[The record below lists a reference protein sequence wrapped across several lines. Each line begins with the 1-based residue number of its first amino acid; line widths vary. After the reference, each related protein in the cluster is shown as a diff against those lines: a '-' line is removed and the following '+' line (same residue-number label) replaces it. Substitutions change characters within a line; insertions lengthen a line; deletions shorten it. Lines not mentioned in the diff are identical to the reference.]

1 MVVLIFNIKSMS
13 LKKFTINDLNLKME
27 GLKGEEKAFME
38 NIGGLMIETINK
50 ALEGA
55 LSKEDV
61 ETQFKGINDK
71 LKAYDAEKFEQMV
84 KDNEA
89 LVEQVK
95 NLGDTI
101 EKLKQSGVS
110 MNTVNKLDEKINEM
124 FESEKFI
131 EFAEGR
137 RSKSGKFDFSMKDV
151 VSLTGNYEGNILIS
165 QQQRRVVDPYANGKT
180 HLREVILTETGDPE
194 YPSLTYNQISSLDR
208 NVRFVTENGQLPES
222 SFSVKEKTTQTR
234 RLGTTIFISKRM
246 LKTKVWLRSYLLNRL
261 SNWVLMAE
269 DWNIMFGD
277 GAGENLEGIVNTTGV
292 DSIENILSTD
302 ICTGT
307 AGSIVSVKSAHN
319 DKDTIIEFKDA
330 QPNIRTGMQITCT
343 GATVLTDLNS
353 PQSIVKMNDREILLV
368 GVAYKNET
376 SVASMTFKVTNKFFK
391 NIEEPNSEDAIRT
404 GFAVMNYAEYSPNA
418 VVLNPSDVNA
428 MESEKD
434 TTGRSLNLVKV
445 VNGRKVIANRTIVE
459 SSQIPE
465 GDYLIG
471 DFINGLSLI
480 DYSALTFEWAE
491 DVDTKRKNQVALI
504 IQEEVILAVYN
515 PFAFA
520 YGSLEALKTAITK
533 A

>member
-1 MVVLIFNIKSMS
+1 MS
-13 LKKFTINDLNLKME
+13 LKKFTISDLNLKTD
-27 GLKGEEKAFME
+27 GLKGEEKAFIE
-38 NIGGLMIETINK
+38 NIGGLIIEIVNK
-50 ALEGA
+50 ALDGA

-61 ETQFKGINDK
+61 ESQFKGINEK
-71 LKAYDAEKFEQMV
+71 LKEYDSEKFSQMIR
-84 KDNEA
+84 DNET

-95 NLGDTI
+95 NLGESI
-101 EKLKQSGVS
+101 EKLKKDGVS
-110 MNTVNKLDEKINEM
+110 MKTVNKLDEKLNEM
-124 FESEKFI
+124 LESEKFQD
-131 EFAEGR
+131 FAEGR
-137 RSKSGKFDFSMKDV
+137 RSKSGKFDLSVKDA
-151 VSLTGNYEGNILIS
+151 VSLTDNYDGNILIS

-180 HLREVILTETGDPE
+180 HLREVVSVETGDPE

-222 SFSVKEKTTQTR
+222 SFTVKEKTTQTR
-234 RLGTTIFISKRM
+234 RLGTTMFISKRM
-246 LKTKVWLRSYLLNRL
+246 LKSRVWLRSYILNRL
-261 SNWVLMAE
+261 PNWLLMAE

-277 GAGENLEGIVNTTGV
+277 GAGENLEGIVNTAGV
-292 DSIENILSTD
+292 ESIENILSSD

-307 AGSIVSVKSAHN
+307 AGSIVSVKGVHG

-343 GATVLTDLNS
+343 GATVLTDLNT
-353 PQSIVKMNDREILLV
+353 PQSLVKMNDREVLLV

-376 SVASMTFKVTNKFFK
+376 STSSMTFKVSNKFFK

-418 VVLNPSDVNA
+418 IVLNPSDVNA

-445 VNGRKVIANRTIVE
+445 VNGRKMIANRTIVE
-459 SSQIPE
+459 SSQMPE

-471 DFINGLSLI
+471 DFINALSLI
-480 DYSALTFEWAE
+480 DYSALTLEWAE

-504 IQEEVILAVYN
+504 VQEEVILAVYN

-520 YGSLEALKTAITK
+520 YGNLESLKSAITK
-533 A
+533 G